1 MSGAA
6 WGYAGSM
13 AMLVLTI
20 GAQAIL
26 ARIVGPADFGA
37 FAVGILVVSFAGYL
51 ADFGIGS
58 ALIAKK
64 ELTEED
70 IRFAF
75 TVQLIIGVVLAGA
88 MALSAGLVSRLIDIP
103 ESKPVVQLLSL
114 VILVMSTFAISG
126 SLLHRDFG
134 FRHQSIAQVLAY
146 VVGNFVIA
154 VPMALAGFGALSMA
168 VGWVA
173 QSVIGAIY
181 VWRHYPH
188 PVRPLLRYPAGRGL
202 LRFGG
207 LSTVALIA
215 RYFANSIDR
224 AIVGRLT
231 DAAHLAFYAT
241 SINLASHPVG
251 RLLGT
256 LQGVAFSYSSRLNDD
271 DSGGAQPLLAT
282 LEVST
287 LIFAPL
293 YLVMAVV
300 SDTLILALYG
310 PGWEPAGAVIQ
321 AAAVAMLAMSFTEIS
336 SPFLWGFG
344 RGRAD
349 TIGHIV
355 TAIAVVLLAW
365 FGIHYGIATTAW
377 LMAGAYAARSL
388 FLTLMAARYLQVQ
401 RHSDLLRALR
411 PGLLVAIPPALACG
425 SLDWLMTFEGVS
437 AWLRL
442 VIVATVAAVVTLAA
456 FFAMR
461 GLLSSPLQSRLD
473 SLLPRLAPAKG

>member
-64 ELTEED
+64 DLTEED

-188 PVRPLLRYPAGRGL
+188 PP
-202 LRFGG
+202 
-207 LSTVALIA
+207 
-215 RYFANSIDR
+215 
-224 AIVGRLT
+224 
-231 DAAHLAFYAT
+231 
-241 SINLASHPVG
+241 
-251 RLLGT
+251 
-256 LQGVAFSYSSRLNDD
+256 
-271 DSGGAQPLLAT
+271 
-282 LEVST
+282 
-287 LIFAPL
+287 
-293 YLVMAVV
+293 
-300 SDTLILALYG
+300 
-310 PGWEPAGAVIQ
+310 
-321 AAAVAMLAMSFTEIS
+321 
-336 SPFLWGFG
+336 
-344 RGRAD
+344 
-349 TIGHIV
+349 
-355 TAIAVVLLAW
+355 
-365 FGIHYGIATTAW
+365 
-377 LMAGAYAARSL
+377 
-388 FLTLMAARYLQVQ
+388 
-401 RHSDLLRALR
+401 
-411 PGLLVAIPPALACG
+411 
-425 SLDWLMTFEGVS
+425 
-437 AWLRL
+437 
-442 VIVATVAAVVTLAA
+442 
-456 FFAMR
+456 
-461 GLLSSPLQSRLD
+461 
-473 SLLPRLAPAKG
+473 